1 MSTITGGALAVNI
14 KVPDVTFQP
23 DEKVDVREEIRPE
36 VGKGSGII
44 SSLPLLCHLKM
55 YIISNHLYVVL
66 YEINSNLISNP
77 FPDLFFLNIII

>member
-44 SSLPLLCHLKM
+44 
-55 YIISNHLYVVL
+55 
-66 YEINSNLISNP
+66 
-77 FPDLFFLNIII
+77 